1 MKKSLLLCAFAFG
14 VVETQAQSIFQVQGD
29 FDSTWE
35 KCVPWTSTKN
45 STSQGTQ
52 PQGWTISNVRSGS
65 LAQTTVGSQGK
76 DADNLYVVLT
86 NKSILGN
93 TVPAY
98 MSLGT
103 TWATAKGTA
112 SGQSNQDGGTF
123 GGKSFSFHPD
133 AVRMMYKR
141 DNSKGAE
148 NACLIAYLWK
158 GMWTQADVPGSTEVV
173 LWGTPSE
180 PTKVNMVN
188 RERNILG
195 IATTMGGSV
204 TKSNDAALIAKV
216 EKKLSEA
223 KSEWTE
229 CIAELDYGEYA
240 GQDITV
246 EMLNIIISAND
257 YFGERTA
264 IVGNNSLSVD
274 DVTLLYYHA
283 LKSLSYE
290 GVTLNFNENTLN
302 YDLSV
307 QGIVYDESKLSYV
320 KKGQGATVKT
330 NYNETTGLLTLRVEA
345 ENISDDATAYTEYTI
360 QFAVPVV
367 TPFTNMLSVSINGQ
381 TTEPQETEIQL
392 VKELDGSYTFA
403 LNNFMLGEMGVGNVR
418 LTNLSVDDNVFT
430 AEQTIQITEG
440 DAEGVDFWMG
450 PMLGDVPVTL
460 KATKLSET
468 EMVADIDIDMTAELE
483 QMIKVVFAP
492 VVEIN
497 ETEDMPA
504 LNGLYNV
511 ALNRKFVAGWNT
523 VCLPFNYQ
531 AGAFEAYVSSVK
543 AQAFDS
549 ATAEGLNFVAVEEN
563 GTLVANT
570 PYLIW
575 FEEACELPVYFGVNI
590 ESTTPQSVTHGD
602 FTFTGTYA
610 AVTDMAGK
618 YGVAKINGEDKI
630 TKGAA
635 GSTVKATRA
644 YFTTSGAD
652 VQSVSLFFDGE
663 ATGIEAVGSADAEA
677 FGVYTLSGVQVRR
690 ATRTLDGLQKG
701 IYIVN
706 GKKQIVK

>member
-1 MKKSLLLCAFAFG
+1 MKKILWLCALVFG
-14 VVETQAQSIFQVQGD
+14 VLETQAQSNFQVQGD
-29 FDSTWE
+29 FDATWRD
-35 KCVPWTSTKN
+35 CVPWTSKGN
-45 STSQGTQ
+45 TSKQGTQ

-65 LAQTTVGSQGK
+65 LAKTTVGSQGK
-76 DADNLYVVLT
+76 DGDNLYVVLT

-103 TWATAKGTA
+103 TWATAKGNAT
-112 SGQSNQDGGTF
+112 SQSNQDGGTF
-123 GGKSFSFHPD
+123 GGMSFSYHPD
-133 AVRMMYKR
+133 AVRMMYQR
-141 DNSKGAE
+141 NNSNGAE

-158 GMWTQADVPGSTEVV
+158 GTWTQADVPGSTEVV
-173 LWGTPSE
+173 LFGSPSE

-188 RERNILG
+188 RERNILD
-195 IATTMGGSV
+195 IATTLGGSV
-204 TKSNDAALIAKV
+204 AKSNDAALIAKV
-216 EKKLSEA
+216 EKYLPEA

-229 CIAELDYGEYA
+229 CIAELDYGEYT

-264 IVGNNSLSVD
+264 IVGDNSLSVD

-302 YDLSV
+302 YDLSA
-307 QGIVYDESKLSYV
+307 QGIVYDASKLSYV

-330 NYNETTGLLTLRVEA
+330 NYDEATGLLTLRVEA
-345 ENISDDATAYTEYTI
+345 ENISEDASAYTEYTV
-360 QFAVPVV
+360 QFAVPVI
-367 TPFTNMLSVSINGQ
+367 TSFTNALTVGINGA
-381 TTEPQETEIQL
+381 TSIPQETEIQL
-392 VKELDGSYTFA
+392 VKEVDGSYSFA
-403 LNNFMLGEMGVGNVR
+403 LNNFMLGELGIGNVR
-418 LTNLSVDDNVFT
+418 LTNLTVNGNVFT

-440 DAEGVDFWMG
+440 DAEGVGYWMG
-450 PMLGDVPVTL
+450 PMLGDVPVVL
-460 KATKLSET
+460 KATRLSDT
-468 EMVADIDIDMTAELE
+468 EMVADIDIDMSATLE
-483 QMIKVVFAP
+483 QVIKVVFAP
-492 VVEIN
+492 LVEIN
-497 ETEDMPA
+497 DTEDMPV
-504 LNGLYNV
+504 LSGLYNV
-511 ALNRKFVAGWNT
+511 KLNRMFVAGWNT

-531 AGAFEAYVSSVK
+531 VEAFSEYSGVE

-549 ATAEGLNFVAVEEN
+549 ATEAGLNFVAVED
-563 GTLVANT
+563 GVLAANT
-570 PYLIW
+570 PYLIN
-575 FEEACELPVYFGVNI
+575 FPSATTMPVYFGVNI

-618 YGVAKINGEDKI
+618 YGVAKINDEDKI

-635 GSTVKATRA
+635 GSTLKATRA

-663 ATGIEAVGSADAEA
+663 ATGIEAVETTGEKA
-677 FGVYTLSGVQVRR
+677 FDVYTISGVQVRR
-690 ATRTLDGLQKG
+690 AVKTLDGLQKG

-706 GKKQIVK
+706 GKKQVVK